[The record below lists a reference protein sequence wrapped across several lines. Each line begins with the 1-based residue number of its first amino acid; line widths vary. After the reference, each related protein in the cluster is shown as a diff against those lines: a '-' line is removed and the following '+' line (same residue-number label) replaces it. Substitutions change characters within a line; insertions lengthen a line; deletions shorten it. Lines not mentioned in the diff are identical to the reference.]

1 MTTLSG
7 LQIWVIL
14 IVAGVG
20 NLVLRYSFIGLLK
33 RSADDI
39 PDLARRALRL
49 IPAAVM
55 AALVAPALT
64 HPGASLDLWNDRLLA
79 GVIAAVVA
87 WRTKNVL
94 ATISVGM
101 TVLWLLQWVT

>member
-1 MTTLSG
+1 MTSLSP
-7 LQIWVIL
+7 LDIWVVMG
-14 IVAGVG
+14 VAAVG
-20 NLVLRYSFIGLLK
+20 NLVLRYSFIGLLN
-33 RSADDI
+33 RGVDEI

-64 HPGASLDLWNDRLLA
+64 HPGAMLDLWNERLLA
-79 GVIAAVVA
+79 GLIAALVA

-101 TVLWLLQWVT
+101 AALWLLQALV